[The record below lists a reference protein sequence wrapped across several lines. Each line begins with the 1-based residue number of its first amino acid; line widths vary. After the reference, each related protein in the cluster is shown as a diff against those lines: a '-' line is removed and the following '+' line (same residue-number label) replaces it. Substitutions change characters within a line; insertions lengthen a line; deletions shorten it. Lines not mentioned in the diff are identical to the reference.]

1 MEGRG
6 REQVEEKEYGSGG
19 LHYTERRSRR
29 IRRLS
34 ISVDAS
40 CNIIVRVPEGASR
53 KEIHNFILQNRKW
66 IDDSVAEMAA
76 MERITIDGSSGSKAV
91 YGGRVLDV
99 EVCEQPGGGYYTL
112 LENSGKLKLFCGDGE
127 QERVRIISV
136 FYAERTLD
144 FLKRKIPEWEIA
156 TGLRAAKYEIK
167 NFRSKWGSCSPGRT
181 IRFNSRLSLFPEE
194 VMEYVVVHELCH
206 LRHRRHDEKFWHSVA
221 NHIPD
226 FMDRRR
232 ALRKWALKTRFAW

>member
-1 MEGRG
+1 M
-6 REQVEEKEYGSGG
+6 EEKEYGSGG
-19 LHYTERRSRR
+19 LHYTERRNRR

-40 CNIIVRVPEGASR
+40 CNITVRVPEGTSG
-53 KEIHNFILQNRKW
+53 KEVRDFILRNRKW
-66 IDDSVAEMAA
+66 IDSSMAEMAA
-76 MERITIDGSSGSKAV
+76 MERITIDGSNGSKAV
-91 YGGRVLDV
+91 YGGRMLDV
-99 EVCEQPGGGYYTL
+99 EVCEQPEGRYYTL
-112 LENSGKLKLFCGDGE
+112 LESAGKLKLFCGGGE
-127 QERVRIISV
+127 QERVRIISM

-144 FLKRKIPEWEIA
+144 FLKRKIPEWERA

-206 LRHRRHDEKFWHSVA
+206 LKHRRHDENFWHSVEV
-221 NHIPD
+221 HCPD
-226 FMDRRR
+226 FMDRKRE
-232 ALRKWALKTRFAW
+232 LRKWALKTRFAW